1 MSTQTVVDVI
11 VSGTTTTV
19 VDKRVDGIT
28 TVAGAS
34 PITEVTGQR
43 PDLGVKTCL
52 LGGEGDILSL
62 TNDIAQ
68 VRANLIVTGTTLTD
82 EIGVLSGHLI
92 TTGNNLEFQ
101 LSTLSGNLIASGN
114 NLDSLRDILSGNLIT
129 TGNTL
134 QNIITGATGDIS
146 TITQNLISTG
156 NNLES
161 QILNSGDITD
171 DISGNLITTGQTLT
185 NNLISTGN
193 TLQPQIDTIEGN
205 LTTTGQTLLT
215 TGANLQALII
225 DNTNNL
231 IDTGNNL
238 EPRINTNV
246 ANISTLNTATGV
258 LSTATGELQEYKF
271 NKSGGTISGS
281 ILPSSSGSF
290 NLGSPSLTF
299 QTGYFDDLEVGS
311 NTLFIGGVPIKSIN
325 GGINFF
331 DATGTTAFRDV
342 SIRNLTVTGTE
353 TVIDVEHLAVKDNI
367 IIINSGESGAG
378 IGVRSGGLVIDR
390 GTLPAADF
398 LFNENTDRFEFNF
411 PLAVDGN
418 IVVTQNQTGAYA
430 SASDLIQTGVTL
442 QNQITSNDTDIT
454 SLEVATGE
462 LKTQSNATDSNLITT
477 GQTLISEIA
486 IVSGIAGG
494 STFDA
499 LSGNLITTGQTLTSE
514 IAIVSGLAGGSDLAT
529 LSGNLITTGQT
540 LQAQITSN
548 DSDISTLTSNL
559 VTTGSRIDSVSGN
572 LITTGQTLQT
582 QISSNDSDIVTL
594 TSNLRQT
601 GVNVTNLLIETGFA
615 ILDTSGNAN
624 TISGNLISTGKYLTD
639 EIATVSGMATGG
651 AAADIISGDLITTGQ
666 TLTSEIGIV
675 SGLTVTNTNNL
686 ISTGNNLQGQIT
698 SNDGQI
704 AGIIGDLINTGQ
716 TLTTNI
722 NSVSSNLITTGQ
734 TLTSEIAI
742 VSGIATGGS
751 AQDFRELSG
760 NLITTGQTLQTQI
773 TSNDGDITN
782 LTSNLITTGQTL
794 TSEIAIVSGLTTGSS
809 SDPDLS
815 GKVDTLSGNLIT
827 TGQTL
832 TTNINSVSSNLVSTG
847 AVVDDISGNLIT
859 TGQTLQTQITS
870 NDSDITSL
878 TSNLITTG
886 QTLTTDVNTVS
897 GLITDND
904 ADITALKSA
913 TGVLKTSTDN
923 NTTNLI
929 TTGSVIDDVSGNL
942 ITTGQTLQTQI
953 TSNDNDISNITSN
966 LVTTGQ
972 TLQTQITSNDSDIST
987 LTSNLITTGQT
998 LTDEIAIVS
1007 GIATGGSEQDFRELS
1022 GNLITTGQT
1031 LQTQITSNDSDIST
1045 ITSNLVTTGQTL
1057 TTNINTVSTN
1067 LISTGKVVDDIS
1079 GNLITTGQTLQTQ
1092 ITSNDSD
1099 ISTLTSNLVTT
1110 GQTLTTN
1117 VNTVS
1122 SNLISTGA
1130 VVDDISGN
1138 LITTGQTL
1146 QTQITS
1152 NDGDITTLTSNLV
1165 TTGQTLTTNI
1175 NTVVTNLGTSGQT
1188 LQTQITSNDSDIS
1201 TLTSNLGTT
1210 GQTLQTQITSN
1221 DSDIASL
1228 TTNLGTTGQT
1238 LQTQITSN
1246 DSDISTLDSTT
1257 VKLTTNQS
1265 IAGNKIFTNDVTINN
1280 LTVTGTEVIVDVENL
1295 AVRDNIIEINSG
1307 ESGAGIS
1314 RISGGITIDRG
1325 SATNANILY
1334 NDANDR
1340 FELNFPLA
1348 VEGALVASA
1357 ANLITT
1363 GQTLT
1368 TNINTVSTNLGTS
1381 GQTLQTQITSNDS
1394 DISTLT
1400 TNLGTTGQTLQTQI
1414 TSNDSDITTLTS
1426 NLVTTGQTLTTN
1438 INTVSTNLISTGKVV
1453 DDISGNLITTGQ
1465 TLQTQITSNDT
1476 DITNLSSNLVT
1487 TGQTLTTNIN
1497 TVATNLVT
1505 TGQTLTSEI
1514 ATVSGL
1520 IPATVI
1526 DGGGTANKV
1535 PLWSD
1540 ANTIGDSVISQSSS
1554 KIGIGTATPSAPL
1567 HVAVDGTSEILL
1579 ERTTNIAGMPSQIRI
1594 KSVGSEWSLANNLA
1608 GNGKLSIRDVTDS
1621 RHVMVFDGEGVV
1633 TTNKLEPLNG
1643 NDSGYLGSSSKKWK
1657 QVYFGILEADTA
1669 TFSGAVTAN
1678 AGLNIDNIN
1687 IDGTTIALSSADL
1700 TLDVAG
1706 DIILDADGGDLIFM
1720 DGAGDRGR
1728 LIFNAANPEL
1738 ILKSQIPN
1746 ADIKFEG
1753 NHGGVGHVTA
1763 LTLDMSD
1770 AGTAIFNHDIK
1781 LADNGKAIFGNSSDL
1796 QIYHSGADSYIVD
1809 SGAGDLYIR
1818 TSNELRLQDSTGT
1831 DNFLYALEGG
1841 DVRLYY
1847 DGAQKLATT
1856 STGATVTGA
1865 FKATTILDA
1874 SNSAGTSGQILTST
1888 GSALDWKTLGEIS
1901 GVDGTGTAGY
1911 LSKWT
1916 DADTIGNSVIV
1927 ESSSKIGIGTTT
1939 PDNLLTLRSASQYQQ
1954 DLKFTVGSTAVA
1966 GGFIGA
1972 GGASENIW
1980 MSAGAELTANSQS
1993 ASGFTARNNEGG
2005 GAGKAAGIRLGDSAG
2020 TITFFTASSLTNGN
2034 TFTWDGGSETGA
2046 VMSILNDGKVGIG
2059 TTAPAYKL
2067 QIHESTSGTNYIQLT
2082 NSTTGSGSGDGLL
2095 VGVNAAEDA
2104 IFWNL
2109 ENTAI
2114 RFATNGAD
2122 RLAIVSDGNVGIGT
2136 TAPSAILHIKSSGT
2150 ARNVFYVEASD
2161 TSHLA
2166 GIYEESD
2173 GRGALNVRNA
2183 AGTATINLDSGND
2196 SWFTGGDFGIG
2207 VTAPVA
2213 KLHIDDSAT
2222 GDNKGLYIQNTH
2234 NVDGDSAAI
2243 RFGFAGN
2250 DNANKGGIFFKRTAN
2265 YGRGSLIFATEN
2277 TQTNDNVDASDAK
2290 LTISADG
2297 KVGIGTD
2304 APSNALDVQGGTT
2317 NTAIVARSTDAKAQ
2331 ISLVD
2336 NSTTS
2341 VGSVVIGAEGDDL
2354 FLAAGSGGAEALR
2367 IKSDGNVG
2375 IGTDA
2380 PGSKLDVIGTT
2391 TVRYAAGNFSTKR
2404 LDIQAA
2410 NTSNLIQS
2418 VTNPLHIY
2426 DNSAIRICMLQGGSV
2441 GIGTAAP
2448 DNPLEVFGADSG
2460 IKISSASSNRP
2471 HLRFECGTAE
2481 KMRLSA
2487 NSAYGAIGDSSD
2499 ANRYMVFKD
2508 GKVGVGTTA
2517 PARLLHVYN
2526 NTASTAS
2533 EIKIENAIAG
2543 YNAALQIKTTVSEWD
2558 VGSNILAAAGSF
2570 EVYERTGGSAGNRLT
2585 ILSGGKVGIGTTS
2598 PDQTFQVRVAANQN
2612 LRVRADST
2620 AVQINAR
2627 NDANS
2632 ADVPFYLRG
2641 SLFNFQVG
2649 KVGIGTAAPL
2659 AKLDIK
2665 GDTTT
2670 WGGMAKVYLTDT
2682 SGHSASRNWSIGNGG
2697 TGYGDLNFIVS
2708 NALNGVPADSTG
2720 TAALVIKNDGKVGI
2734 GTIAP
2739 SAPLQIYGSDN
2750 QLLKVTSTDAYAEIC
2765 ISDNTTTSTTSSAIG
2780 VHGNRLYLYTGG
2792 GQRLSVLGD
2801 GKVGIGTTAPAQ
2813 KLHVL
2818 GDAIK
2823 FERTDNAVA
2832 LQLYNNNASPADGA
2846 SLGYLQFMGKDND
2859 GTANMVYSEVRGGV
2873 HSNTNSA
2880 VSGFLSFLTT
2890 NNGTSVTEQMRIQP
2904 DGKVGI
2910 GENAPLALLHLKGGT
2925 ATDEKTHILFENT
2938 AGAKKFAIG
2947 GGGDGVTNNGL
2958 GFRNVTDDTLPMIIS
2973 DSGAITFNSAFTFP
2987 TADGSAGQVLQTN
3000 GSGTVTWASVTGGGG
3015 VSGSGT
3021 DNYIPRWNGT
3031 TALQDSSIVA
3041 LDSGIVGIGTNAP
3054 NAAGASTNNSIL
3066 SLKGKATAYGGIL
3079 ELINYGTSGNG
3090 QSHGVI
3096 RFLDNTAE
3104 NAQIEVLRHSAADDA
3119 RMDFKTRATGGSLT
3133 TRLTIADDGK
3143 VGIGTTAPSAK
3154 LHVNGAGAVH
3164 GQYLRISNGTTQTYE
3179 LQPSIVGVTNNG
3191 FGIYDVTDGNY
3202 RLVIDTSGNVGI
3214 GTDMVS
3220 PTSKLHVY
3228 GNNTV
3233 SSLPN
3238 VAAQF
3243 SATGSGGLAIG
3254 DENGTDPYVGLLVS
3268 TDNFHVKTGGNNKRL
3283 TILADGKVLIG
3294 GSTALGPFGEW
3305 NWTPLLQ
3312 QLGTQGI
3319 VTVRC
3324 GADVYGGAMHLASA
3338 RGSNASPTI
3347 VLNGDRAGGVYYHAY
3362 DGVNFS
3368 NTPAAIECF
3377 IDGAPAADDTPGRL
3391 VFSTAPDGSNS
3402 ITERQLTLRV

>member
-1 MSTQTVVDVI
+1 M
-11 VSGTTTTV
+11 
-19 VDKRVDGIT
+19 
-28 TVAGAS
+28 
-34 PITEVTGQR
+34 
-43 PDLGVKTCL
+43 
-52 LGGEGDILSL
+52 
-62 TNDIAQ
+62 
-68 VRANLIVTGTTLTD
+68 
-82 EIGVLSGHLI
+82 
-92 TTGNNLEFQ
+92 
-101 LSTLSGNLIASGN
+101 
-114 NLDSLRDILSGNLIT
+114 
-129 TGNTL
+129 
-134 QNIITGATGDIS
+134 
-146 TITQNLISTG
+146 
-156 NNLES
+156 
-161 QILNSGDITD
+161 
-171 DISGNLITTGQTLT
+171 
-185 NNLISTGN
+185 
-193 TLQPQIDTIEGN
+193 
-205 LTTTGQTLLT
+205 
-215 TGANLQALII
+215 
-225 DNTNNL
+225 
-231 IDTGNNL
+231 
-238 EPRINTNV
+238 
-246 ANISTLNTATGV
+246 
-258 LSTATGELQEYKF
+258 
-271 NKSGGTISGS
+271 KS
-281 ILPSSSGSF
+281 
-290 NLGSPSLTF
+290 
-299 QTGYFDDLEVGS
+299 
-311 NTLFIGGVPIKSIN
+311 
-325 GGINFF
+325 
-331 DATGTTAFRDV
+331 
-342 SIRNLTVTGTE
+342 
-353 TVIDVEHLAVKDNI
+353 
-367 IIINSGESGAG
+367 
-378 IGVRSGGLVIDR
+378 
-390 GTLPAADF
+390 
-398 LFNENTDRFEFNF
+398 
-411 PLAVDGN
+411 
-418 IVVTQNQTGAYA
+418 
-430 SASDLIQTGVTL
+430 
-442 QNQITSNDTDIT
+442 
-454 SLEVATGE
+454 ATGE

-477 GQTLISEIA
+477 GQTLTSDIA

-651 AAADIISGDLITTGQ
+651 GAADIISGDLITTGQ

-704 AGIIGDLINTGQ
+704 AGIIGDLVNTGQ

-815 GKVDTLSGNLIT
+815 GKVDTLSGNLISTGKYLTDEIAIVSGLAGGGDIDTLSGNLIT

-1067 LISTGKVVDDIS
+1067 LV
-1079 GNLITTGQTLQTQ
+1079 
-1092 ITSNDSD
+1092 
-1099 ISTLTSNLVTT
+1099 
-1110 GQTLTTN
+1110 
-1117 VNTVS
+1117 
-1122 SNLISTGA
+1122 STGA
-1130 VVDDISGN
+1130 VVDDISGNLN

-1175 NTVVTNLGTSGQT
+1175 NTVASNLGTSGQT

-1554 KIGIGTATPSAPL
+1554 KIGIGTATPRRTL
-1567 HVAVDGTSEILL
+1567 HVHQEAASSTYLQVTNSSTGSGSDGKGFQFGVGGDGTANIVQRENLALTLL
-1579 ERTTNIAGMPSQIRI
+1579 TNNVERIRI
-1594 KSVGSEWSLANNLA
+1594 LAGGSVGIGTNAPDSNLSIVNTSGIVGMNIKAATNNVAYIDFGDSGDSNIGGINYNNSNDTLNLRA
-1608 GNGKLSIRDVTDS
+1608 GNANRLTINSS
-1621 RHVMVFDGEGVV
+1621 GVV
-1633 TTNKLEPLNG
+1633 TVNNLEPING

-1781 LADNGKAIFGNSSDL
+1781 LADNSKAFFGNSNDLQLYHDGSNSHIKNTGSLYVASETSGDLYLRSDDDIFIQPQGGENGITLTGNGAVTLYYDNAVKLATTSTGVAVTSNISIPDNGKAIFGSNDLEIYHDSSDNN
-1796 QIYHSGADSYIVD
+1796 SYITEKG
-1809 SGAGDLYIR
+1809 SGHLYIKA
-1818 TSNELRLQDSTGT
+1818 TNLRLKSYSNGE
-1831 DNFLYALEGG
+1831 NFLAANENGA
-1841 DVRLYY
+1841 VSLYY
-1847 DGAQKLATT
+1847 DNAVKLATT

-1954 DLKFTVGSTAVA
+1954 DLKFTVGSTTVP
-1966 GGFIGA
+1966 GGFMGA

-2046 VMSILNDGKVGIG
+2046 VMSILNDGNVGIGTTAPVTPLHVRKLGNPSSGGNRNTVEEVLTLDATGYYPYTGYGVGISFKGEDYGNTAIRQYAKIQSVMTGHSAQTPAGDPSFKSALTFWTNTGGASGTLATEKVRIDADGKVGIG

-2122 RLAIVSDGNVGIGT
+2122 RLAI
-2136 TAPSAILHIKSSGT
+2136 
-2150 ARNVFYVEASD
+2150 AS
-2161 TSHLA
+2161 
-2166 GIYEESD
+2166 
-2173 GRGALNVRNA
+2173 
-2183 AGTATINLDSGND
+2183 
-2196 SWFTGGDFGIG
+2196 
-2207 VTAPVA
+2207 
-2213 KLHIDDSAT
+2213 
-2222 GDNKGLYIQNTH
+2222 
-2234 NVDGDSAAI
+2234 
-2243 RFGFAGN
+2243 
-2250 DNANKGGIFFKRTAN
+2250 
-2265 YGRGSLIFATEN
+2265 
-2277 TQTNDNVDASDAK
+2277 
-2290 LTISADG
+2290 DG
-2297 KVGIGTD
+2297 KVGIGTT

-2367 IKSDGNVG
+2367 IKSDG
-2375 IGTDA
+2375 
-2380 PGSKLDVIGTT
+2380 K
-2391 TVRYAAGNFSTKR
+2391 
-2404 LDIQAA
+2404 
-2410 NTSNLIQS
+2410 
-2418 VTNPLHIY
+2418 
-2426 DNSAIRICMLQGGSV
+2426 V

-2460 IKISSASSNRP
+2460 IKISSASSN
-2471 HLRFECGTAE
+2471 
-2481 KMRLSA
+2481 
-2487 NSAYGAIGDSSD
+2487 
-2499 ANRYMVFKD
+2499 
-2508 GKVGVGTTA
+2508 TTA
-2517 PARLLHVYN
+2517 
-2526 NTASTAS
+2526 
-2533 EIKIENAIAG
+2533 
-2543 YNAALQIKTTVSEWD
+2543 
-2558 VGSNILAAAGSF
+2558 F
-2570 EVYERTGGSAGNRLT
+2570 
-2585 ILSGGKVGIGTTS
+2585 KV
-2598 PDQTFQVRVAANQN
+2598 
-2612 LRVRADST
+2612 
-2620 AVQINAR
+2620 
-2627 NDANS
+2627 
-2632 ADVPFYLRG
+2632 
-2641 SLFNFQVG
+2641 
-2649 KVGIGTAAPL
+2649 
-2659 AKLDIK
+2659 
-2665 GDTTT
+2665 
-2670 WGGMAKVYLTDT
+2670 
-2682 SGHSASRNWSIGNGG
+2682 
-2697 TGYGDLNFIVS
+2697 
-2708 NALNGVPADSTG
+2708 
-2720 TAALVIKNDGKVGI
+2720 
-2734 GTIAP
+2734 
-2739 SAPLQIYGSDN
+2739 
-2750 QLLKVTSTDAYAEIC
+2750 
-2765 ISDNTTTSTTSSAIG
+2765 
-2780 VHGNRLYLYTGG
+2780 
-2792 GQRLSVLGD
+2792 
-2801 GKVGIGTTAPAQ
+2801 
-2813 KLHVL
+2813 
-2818 GDAIK
+2818 
-2823 FERTDNAVA
+2823 
-2832 LQLYNNNASPADGA
+2832 
-2846 SLGYLQFMGKDND
+2846 
-2859 GTANMVYSEVRGGV
+2859 
-2873 HSNTNSA
+2873 
-2880 VSGFLSFLTT
+2880 
-2890 NNGTSVTEQMRIQP
+2890 
-2904 DGKVGI
+2904 
-2910 GENAPLALLHLKGGT
+2910 
-2925 ATDEKTHILFENT
+2925 
-2938 AGAKKFAIG
+2938 
-2947 GGGDGVTNNGL
+2947 
-2958 GFRNVTDDTLPMIIS
+2958 
-2973 DSGAITFNSAFTFP
+2973 
-2987 TADGSAGQVLQTN
+2987 
-3000 GSGTVTWASVTGGGG
+3000 
-3015 VSGSGT
+3015 
-3021 DNYIPRWNGT
+3021 
-3031 TALQDSSIVA
+3031 
-3041 LDSGIVGIGTNAP
+3041 
-3054 NAAGASTNNSIL
+3054 
-3066 SLKGKATAYGGIL
+3066 
-3079 ELINYGTSGNG
+3079 
-3090 QSHGVI
+3090 
-3096 RFLDNTAE
+3096 
-3104 NAQIEVLRHSAADDA
+3104 
-3119 RMDFKTRATGGSLT
+3119 
-3133 TRLTIADDGK
+3133 
-3143 VGIGTTAPSAK
+3143 
-3154 LHVNGAGAVH
+3154 
-3164 GQYLRISNGTTQTYE
+3164 
-3179 LQPSIVGVTNNG
+3179 
-3191 FGIYDVTDGNY
+3191 
-3202 RLVIDTSGNVGI
+3202 
-3214 GTDMVS
+3214 
-3220 PTSKLHVY
+3220 
-3228 GNNTV
+3228 
-3233 SSLPN
+3233 
-3238 VAAQF
+3238 
-3243 SATGSGGLAIG
+3243 
-3254 DENGTDPYVGLLVS
+3254 
-3268 TDNFHVKTGGNNKRL
+3268 
-3283 TILADGKVLIG
+3283 
-3294 GSTALGPFGEW
+3294 
-3305 NWTPLLQ
+3305 
-3312 QLGTQGI
+3312 
-3319 VTVRC
+3319 
-3324 GADVYGGAMHLASA
+3324 
-3338 RGSNASPTI
+3338 
-3347 VLNGDRAGGVYYHAY
+3347 
-3362 DGVNFS
+3362 
-3368 NTPAAIECF
+3368 
-3377 IDGAPAADDTPGRL
+3377 
-3391 VFSTAPDGSNS
+3391 
-3402 ITERQLTLRV
+3402 

>member
-1 MSTQTVVDVI
+1 MSSQTVVDVI

-43 PDLGVKTCL
+43 PDLTVKTCL
-52 LGGEGDILSL
+52 VGGEGDILSL

-146 TITQNLISTG
+146 TLTENLISTG

-161 QILNSGDITD
+161 QILNSGSITTD
-171 DISGNLITTGQTLT
+171 LSGNIITSGATLTSNLISTGNALNQERGILSGNLITTGQTL
-185 NNLISTGN
+185 NNLFTGLN
-193 TLQPQIDTIEGN
+193 KDVE
-205 LTTTGQTLLT
+205 
-215 TGANLQALII
+215 
-225 DNTNNL
+225 DNKNNL
-231 IDTGNNL
+231 IDSGNNL
-238 EPRINTNV
+238 EPRIN
-246 ANISTLNTATGV
+246 ANLVSISTLNTATGV
-258 LSTATGELQEYKF
+258 LSSATGELQEYKF
-271 NKSGGTISGS
+271 NKSGGTVSGS

-299 QTGYFDDLEVGS
+299 QTGFFDDLEVGS

-353 TVIDVEHLAVKDNI
+353 TIIDVEHLAVKDNI

-390 GTLPAADF
+390 GTLPDADF

-418 IVVTQNQTGAYA
+418 VVVTQNQTGAYA
-430 SASDLIQTGVTL
+430 STSDLIQTGVTL

-454 SLEVATGE
+454 SLEAATGE

-477 GQTLISEIA
+477 GQTLTSEIA

-514 IAIVSGLAGGSDLAT
+514 IAIVSGMAGGSDLAT

-540 LQAQITSN
+540 LQTQITSN
-548 DSDISTLTSNL
+548 DFDISTLTSNL
-559 VTTGSRIDSVSGN
+559 IVTGSRIDTVSGN

-582 QISSNDSDIVTL
+582 QITSNDSDITTL
-594 TSNLRQT
+594 TSNLVQT
-601 GVNVTNLLIETGFA
+601 GVRMRNFLIETGFKV
-615 ILDTSGNAN
+615 DDN
-624 TISGNLISTGKYLTD
+624 TQSIS
-639 EIATVSGMATGG
+639 
-651 AAADIISGDLITTGQ
+651 DINS
-666 TLTSEIGIV
+666 
-675 SGLTVTNTNNL
+675 NL
-686 ISTGNNLQGQIT
+686 ISTGNNLQVQIT

-704 AGIIGDLINTGQ
+704 AGIVGDLANTGQ

-760 NLITTGQTLQTQI
+760 NLITTGQTLQVQI
-773 TSNDGDITN
+773 TSNDGDIQNILTDVYNITN
-782 LTSNLITTGQTL
+782 NLITTGQTL

-809 SDPDLS
+809 SDPALS

-832 TTNINSVSSNLVSTG
+832 LNHVADVNQTLQTQITSNDSDIADLTSDLITTGQDLTSEIIIVSGIASNHTDVTALSGKVN
-847 AVVDDISGNLIT
+847 DISGNLITTGQTLQAQITSNDAQISTISSNLSTDISNLVTTGQTLTSEIAIVSGIATGGSAEDFTALSGNLITTGQTLQSQITSNAADINTVSSNLISTGSIVDEISGNLVTTGQNLSSDISTNVVNIASNVSNISSLSTNLITTGQTLQTQITSNDLDVSDLTSNLAT

-870 NDSDITSL
+870 NDSDITNL

-913 TGVLKTSTDN
+913 TGVLKTNTDN

-972 TLQTQITSNDSDIST
+972 TLQTQITSNDSDISA

-1031 LQTQITSNDSDIST
+1031 LQTQITSND
-1045 ITSNLVTTGQTL
+1045 
-1057 TTNINTVSTN
+1057 
-1067 LISTGKVVDDIS
+1067 
-1079 GNLITTGQTLQTQ
+1079 
-1092 ITSNDSD
+1092 
-1099 ISTLTSNLVTT
+1099 
-1110 GQTLTTN
+1110 
-1117 VNTVS
+1117 
-1122 SNLISTGA
+1122 
-1130 VVDDISGN
+1130 
-1138 LITTGQTL
+1138 
-1146 QTQITS
+1146 
-1152 NDGDITTLTSNLV
+1152 GDITTLTSNLV

-1175 NTVVTNLGTSGQT
+1175 NTVATNLGTSGQT

-1201 TLTSNLGTT
+1201 TLTS
-1210 GQTLQTQITSN
+1210 
-1221 DSDIASL
+1221 
-1228 TTNLGTTGQT
+1228 NLGTTGQT

-1314 RISGGITIDRG
+1314 RISGGIVIDRG
-1325 SATNANILY
+1325 TAANANILY

-1357 ANLITT
+1357 SNLITT

-1368 TNINTVSTNLGTS
+1368 NNINTVSTNLGTS

-1608 GNGKLSIRDVTDS
+1608 GNGKFSIRDVTDS

-1643 NDSGYLGSSSKKWK
+1643 NDTGYLGSSSKKWK
-1657 QVYFGILEADTA
+1657 EVYFGILEADTA

-1738 ILKSQIPN
+1738 ILKSQIPD

-1781 LADNGKAIFGNSSDL
+1781 LADNSKAFFGNSNDLQLYHDGSNSHIKNTGSLYVASETSGDLHLRSDNDATLDVAGIINLDADGAYIYLKDAGTSVGLFKLTSSDFYIKSTVSDKDIIFQGNDGGSTVTALTLDMSDSGTAIFNHDIKLADNGKAIFGGGSDL

-1847 DGAQKLATT
+1847 DGAQKLATASTGVTVTGLLTSTTATFSGNITQTTGDLLYSGGINWDIKHTGASQNIVFSTTPSGGSATERIRITHDGNLSFLNDTSKIKMGLGGDLQIYHDGGNSYVSESGTGALVLQSNGTAIVLEKTDGENMILANTDGDVKLYYNGSEKLATT
-1856 STGATVTGA
+1856 STGVAVTSNISIPDNGKA
-1865 FKATTILDA
+1865 IFGSNDLEIYHDSSDNNSYITEKGSGHLYIKATNLRLKSY
-1874 SNSAGTSGQILTST
+1874 SN
-1888 GSALDWKTLGEIS
+1888 GE
-1901 GVDGTGTAGY
+1901 
-1911 LSKWT
+1911 
-1916 DADTIGNSVIV
+1916 N
-1927 ESSSKIGIGTTT
+1927 
-1939 PDNLLTLRSASQYQQ
+1939 
-1954 DLKFTVGSTAVA
+1954 
-1966 GGFIGA
+1966 
-1972 GGASENIW
+1972 
-1980 MSAGAELTANSQS
+1980 
-1993 ASGFTARNNEGG
+1993 
-2005 GAGKAAGIRLGDSAG
+2005 
-2020 TITFFTASSLTNGN
+2020 
-2034 TFTWDGGSETGA
+2034 
-2046 VMSILNDGKVGIG
+2046 
-2059 TTAPAYKL
+2059 
-2067 QIHESTSGTNYIQLT
+2067 
-2082 NSTTGSGSGDGLL
+2082 
-2095 VGVNAAEDA
+2095 
-2104 IFWNL
+2104 
-2109 ENTAI
+2109 
-2114 RFATNGAD
+2114 
-2122 RLAIVSDGNVGIGT
+2122 
-2136 TAPSAILHIKSSGT
+2136 
-2150 ARNVFYVEASD
+2150 
-2161 TSHLA
+2161 
-2166 GIYEESD
+2166 
-2173 GRGALNVRNA
+2173 
-2183 AGTATINLDSGND
+2183 
-2196 SWFTGGDFGIG
+2196 
-2207 VTAPVA
+2207 
-2213 KLHIDDSAT
+2213 
-2222 GDNKGLYIQNTH
+2222 
-2234 NVDGDSAAI
+2234 
-2243 RFGFAGN
+2243 
-2250 DNANKGGIFFKRTAN
+2250 
-2265 YGRGSLIFATEN
+2265 
-2277 TQTNDNVDASDAK
+2277 
-2290 LTISADG
+2290 
-2297 KVGIGTD
+2297 
-2304 APSNALDVQGGTT
+2304 
-2317 NTAIVARSTDAKAQ
+2317 
-2331 ISLVD
+2331 
-2336 NSTTS
+2336 
-2341 VGSVVIGAEGDDL
+2341 
-2354 FLAAGSGGAEALR
+2354 FLAANENGAVSL
-2367 IKSDGNVG
+2367 
-2375 IGTDA
+2375 
-2380 PGSKLDVIGTT
+2380 
-2391 TVRYAAGNFSTKR
+2391 Y
-2404 LDIQAA
+2404 
-2410 NTSNLIQS
+2410 
-2418 VTNPLHIY
+2418 Y
-2426 DNSAIRICMLQGGSV
+2426 DNAV
-2441 GIGTAAP
+2441 
-2448 DNPLEVFGADSG
+2448 
-2460 IKISSASSNRP
+2460 K
-2471 HLRFECGTAE
+2471 
-2481 KMRLSA
+2481 
-2487 NSAYGAIGDSSD
+2487 
-2499 ANRYMVFKD
+2499 
-2508 GKVGVGTTA
+2508 
-2517 PARLLHVYN
+2517 
-2526 NTASTAS
+2526 
-2533 EIKIENAIAG
+2533 
-2543 YNAALQIKTTVSEWD
+2543 
-2558 VGSNILAAAGSF
+2558 LA
-2570 EVYERTGGSAGNRLT
+2570 
-2585 ILSGGKVGIGTTS
+2585 
-2598 PDQTFQVRVAANQN
+2598 
-2612 LRVRADST
+2612 
-2620 AVQINAR
+2620 
-2627 NDANS
+2627 
-2632 ADVPFYLRG
+2632 
-2641 SLFNFQVG
+2641 
-2649 KVGIGTAAPL
+2649 
-2659 AKLDIK
+2659 
-2665 GDTTT
+2665 
-2670 WGGMAKVYLTDT
+2670 
-2682 SGHSASRNWSIGNGG
+2682 
-2697 TGYGDLNFIVS
+2697 
-2708 NALNGVPADSTG
+2708 
-2720 TAALVIKNDGKVGI
+2720 
-2734 GTIAP
+2734 
-2739 SAPLQIYGSDN
+2739 
-2750 QLLKVTSTDAYAEIC
+2750 
-2765 ISDNTTTSTTSSAIG
+2765 TTSTCNG
-2780 VHGNRLYLYTGG
+2780 YW
-2792 GQRLSVLGD
+2792 
-2801 GKVGIGTTAPAQ
+2801 GK
-2813 KLHVL
+2813 
-2818 GDAIK
+2818 
-2823 FERTDNAVA
+2823 
-2832 LQLYNNNASPADGA
+2832 Y
-2846 SLGYLQFMGKDND
+2846 
-2859 GTANMVYSEVRGGV
+2859 
-2873 HSNTNSA
+2873 
-2880 VSGFLSFLTT
+2880 
-2890 NNGTSVTEQMRIQP
+2890 
-2904 DGKVGI
+2904 
-2910 GENAPLALLHLKGGT
+2910 
-2925 ATDEKTHILFENT
+2925 
-2938 AGAKKFAIG
+2938 
-2947 GGGDGVTNNGL
+2947 
-2958 GFRNVTDDTLPMIIS
+2958 
-2973 DSGAITFNSAFTFP
+2973 
-2987 TADGSAGQVLQTN
+2987 
-3000 GSGTVTWASVTGGGG
+3000 
-3015 VSGSGT
+3015 
-3021 DNYIPRWNGT
+3021 
-3031 TALQDSSIVA
+3031 
-3041 LDSGIVGIGTNAP
+3041 
-3054 NAAGASTNNSIL
+3054 
-3066 SLKGKATAYGGIL
+3066 
-3079 ELINYGTSGNG
+3079 
-3090 QSHGVI
+3090 
-3096 RFLDNTAE
+3096 
-3104 NAQIEVLRHSAADDA
+3104 
-3119 RMDFKTRATGGSLT
+3119 
-3133 TRLTIADDGK
+3133 
-3143 VGIGTTAPSAK
+3143 
-3154 LHVNGAGAVH
+3154 
-3164 GQYLRISNGTTQTYE
+3164 
-3179 LQPSIVGVTNNG
+3179 
-3191 FGIYDVTDGNY
+3191 
-3202 RLVIDTSGNVGI
+3202 
-3214 GTDMVS
+3214 
-3220 PTSKLHVY
+3220 
-3228 GNNTV
+3228 
-3233 SSLPN
+3233 
-3238 VAAQF
+3238 
-3243 SATGSGGLAIG
+3243 
-3254 DENGTDPYVGLLVS
+3254 
-3268 TDNFHVKTGGNNKRL
+3268 DNF
-3283 TILADGKVLIG
+3283 
-3294 GSTALGPFGEW
+3294 
-3305 NWTPLLQ
+3305 
-3312 QLGTQGI
+3312 
-3319 VTVRC
+3319 RC
-3324 GADVYGGAMHLASA
+3324 K
-3338 RGSNASPTI
+3338 
-3347 VLNGDRAGGVYYHAY
+3347 
-3362 DGVNFS
+3362 
-3368 NTPAAIECF
+3368 
-3377 IDGAPAADDTPGRL
+3377 
-3391 VFSTAPDGSNS
+3391 
-3402 ITERQLTLRV
+3402 

>member
-1 MSTQTVVDVI
+1 MSSQTVVDVV
-11 VSGTTTTV
+11 VSGTTATV
-19 VDKRVDGIT
+19 VDARLNSVT
-28 TVAGAS
+28 TVAGAP
-34 PITEVTGQR
+34 PITNVSGQI
-43 PDLGVKTCL
+43 PD
-52 LGGEGDILSL
+52 
-62 TNDIAQ
+62 
-68 VRANLIVTGTTLTD
+68 
-82 EIGVLSGHLI
+82 IGVI
-92 TTGNNLEFQ
+92 TDFRTE
-101 LSTLSGNLIASGN
+101 
-114 NLDSLRDILSGNLIT
+114 
-129 TGNTL
+129 
-134 QNIITGATGDIS
+134 NI
-146 TITQNLISTG
+146 TITSDGFN
-156 NNLES
+156 
-161 QILNSGDITD
+161 IL
-171 DISGNLITTGQTLT
+171 
-185 NNLISTGN
+185 
-193 TLQPQIDTIEGN
+193 
-205 LTTTGQTLLT
+205 
-215 TGANLQALII
+215 
-225 DNTNNL
+225 
-231 IDTGNNL
+231 
-238 EPRINTNV
+238 
-246 ANISTLNTATGV
+246 
-258 LSTATGELQEYKF
+258 
-271 NKSGGTISGS
+271 
-281 ILPSSSGSF
+281 
-290 NLGSPSLTF
+290 
-299 QTGYFDDLEVGS
+299 
-311 NTLFIGGVPIKSIN
+311 
-325 GGINFF
+325 
-331 DATGTTAFRDV
+331 
-342 SIRNLTVTGTE
+342 
-353 TVIDVEHLAVKDNI
+353 
-367 IIINSGESGAG
+367 
-378 IGVRSGGLVIDR
+378 SGGLV
-390 GTLPAADF
+390 
-398 LFNENTDRFEFNF
+398 
-411 PLAVDGN
+411 
-418 IVVTQNQTGAYA
+418 
-430 SASDLIQTGVTL
+430 S
-442 QNQITSNDTDIT
+442 
-454 SLEVATGE
+454 
-462 LKTQSNATDSNLITT
+462 T
-477 GQTLISEIA
+477 GQYLTSEIA

-494 STFDA
+494 QELTS
-499 LSGNLITTGQTLTSE
+499 LSGTVNTLSGNVIATGQYLTSEIAIVSGIAGGQELTSLSGTVNTLSGNLITTGQTLQVQITSNDGDIQNILTDVYNITSNLITTGQTLTSE
-514 IAIVSGLAGGSDLAT
+514 IAIVSGLTTGSSSDPALSGKVDTLSGNLITTGQTLLNHVADVNQALQTQITSNDSDIADLTSNLITTGQT
-529 LSGNLITTGQT
+529 LTSEITIVSGIAESHTDVSALSGKVDGISGNLITTGQT

-548 DSDISTLTSNL
+548 DGQISTISSNLSTDISNL
-559 VTTGSRIDSVSGN
+559 V
-572 LITTGQTLQT
+572 
-582 QISSNDSDIVTL
+582 
-594 TSNLRQT
+594 
-601 GVNVTNLLIETGFA
+601 
-615 ILDTSGNAN
+615 
-624 TISGNLISTGKYLTD
+624 
-639 EIATVSGMATGG
+639 
-651 AAADIISGDLITTGQ
+651 
-666 TLTSEIGIV
+666 
-675 SGLTVTNTNNL
+675 
-686 ISTGNNLQGQIT
+686 
-698 SNDGQI
+698 
-704 AGIIGDLINTGQ
+704 
-716 TLTTNI
+716 
-722 NSVSSNLITTGQ
+722 TTGQ

-751 AQDFRELSG
+751 AEDFAALSG
-760 NLITTGQTLQTQI
+760 DLITTGQTLQSQITSNAADINTVSSNLISTGSIVDDISGNLITTGRNLSSDISTNVVNIASNVSNISSLSTNLITTGQTLQTQI
-773 TSNDGDITN
+773 TSNDLDVSDLTSNLVTTGQTLQTQITSSNVDITT

-809 SDPDLS
+809 SDPALS
-815 GKVDTLSGNLIT
+815 GKVDTLSGNLITTGQYLTDEIAIVSGLAGGGDINTLSGNLIT

-832 TTNINSVSSNLVSTG
+832 TTNINTVSSNLISTG
-847 AVVDDISGNLIT
+847 LVVDTISGNLIT

-923 NTTNLI
+923 NTANLI

-972 TLQTQITSNDSDIST
+972 TLQTQITSNDSDISA

-1007 GIATGGSEQDFRELS
+1007 GIATGGSEQDFREL
-1022 GNLITTGQT
+1022 
-1031 LQTQITSNDSDIST
+1031 
-1045 ITSNLVTTGQTL
+1045 
-1057 TTNINTVSTN
+1057 
-1067 LISTGKVVDDIS
+1067 S

-1175 NTVVTNLGTSGQT
+1175 NTVATNLGTSGQT

-1314 RISGGITIDRG
+1314 RISGGIVIDRG
-1325 SATNANILY
+1325 TAANANILY

-1348 VEGALVASA
+1348 VEGALVASE

-1400 TNLGTTGQTLQTQI
+1400 TNLGTTGQTLQAQI

-1554 KIGIGTATPSAPL
+1554 KIGIGTATPRRTL
-1567 HVAVDGTSEILL
+1567 HVHQEAASSTYLQVTNSSTGSGSDGKGFQFGVGGDGTANIVQRENLALTLL
-1579 ERTTNIAGMPSQIRI
+1579 TNNVERIRI
-1594 KSVGSEWSLANNLA
+1594 LAGGSVGIGTNAPDSNLSIVNTSGIVGMNIKAATNNVAYIDFGDSGDSNIGGINYNNSDDTLNLRA
-1608 GNGKLSIRDVTDS
+1608 GNANRLTINSS
-1621 RHVMVFDGEGVV
+1621 GVV
-1633 TTNKLEPLNG
+1633 TVNNLEPING

-1796 QIYHSGADSYIVD
+1796 QIYHDGGNSYVSESGTGALVLQSNGTAIVLEKTDGENMILANTDGDVKLYYNGSEKLATTSTGVAVTSNISIPDNGKAIFGSNDLEIYHDSSDNNSYITEKG
-1809 SGAGDLYIR
+1809 SGHLYIKA
-1818 TSNELRLQDSTGT
+1818 TNLRLKSYSNGE
-1831 DNFLYALEGG
+1831 NFLAANENGA
-1841 DVRLYY
+1841 VSLYY
-1847 DGAQKLATT
+1847 DNAVKLATT

-1954 DLKFTVGSTAVA
+1954 DLKFTVGSTTVP
-1966 GGFIGA
+1966 GGFMGA

-2046 VMSILNDGKVGIG
+2046 VMSILNDGKVGVGTTAPAEILEVVSDSDPTILIRPVTVDSANSGKISYRENAGGTTGVDLRYDGANNRFSIDTSDVANAFVVKRTDGNVGIGIASPTAMLDVRRGDTSGKVAEFHQSDGYGIDIGSSEAEAYISAGYLQSLIIKTNPGSGQVEQMRIDKNGKVGIG

-2122 RLAIVSDGNVGIGT
+2122 RLAIASDGKVGIGT
-2136 TAPSAILHIKSSGT
+2136 TAPEQLLHLKGAVPSILFTDTTNGALGFIGDAADFLPTGGT
-2150 ARNVFYVEASD
+2150 AAD
-2161 TSHLA
+2161 TFGLRS
-2166 GIYEESD
+2166 E
-2173 GRGALNVRNA
+2173 GAMTF
-2183 AGTATINLDSGND
+2183 GTNGNN
-2196 SWFTGGDFGIG
+2196 FR
-2207 VTAPVA
+2207 
-2213 KLHIDDSAT
+2213 
-2222 GDNKGLYIQNTH
+2222 
-2234 NVDGDSAAI
+2234 AI
-2243 RFGFAGN
+2243 
-2250 DNANKGGIFFKRTAN
+2250 IT
-2265 YGRGSLIFATEN
+2265 T
-2277 TQTNDNVDASDAK
+2277 
-2290 LTISADG
+2290 DG
-2297 KVGIGTD
+2297 K
-2304 APSNALDVQGGTT
+2304 
-2317 NTAIVARSTDAKAQ
+2317 
-2331 ISLVD
+2331 
-2336 NSTTS
+2336 
-2341 VGSVVIGAEGDDL
+2341 
-2354 FLAAGSGGAEALR
+2354 
-2367 IKSDGNVG
+2367 
-2375 IGTDA
+2375 
-2380 PGSKLDVIGTT
+2380 
-2391 TVRYAAGNFSTKR
+2391 
-2404 LDIQAA
+2404 
-2410 NTSNLIQS
+2410 
-2418 VTNPLHIY
+2418 
-2426 DNSAIRICMLQGGSV
+2426 V

-2558 VGSNILAAAGSF
+2558 IGSNILAAAGSF

-2585 ILSGGKVGIGTTS
+2585 ILSGGKVGIGVTAPVAKLHIDDSATGDNKGLYIQNTHNVDGDSAAIRFGFAGNDNANKGGIFFKRTANYGRGSLIFATENTQTNDNVDASDAKLTISADGKVGIGIASPGSILEVRGATETIPNLGTYGTFFNLRRTDGHIGLSIGIDSSTNNFWFQGQNSTSPIAQDLILNPKGGSIGIGEATTPDSTLQVIGPNAVGKFFQAQNQGASGVEFKRVNAGSAPYNHYLFHNGYVGIGTTS
-2598 PDQTFQVRVAANQN
+2598 PASISASTTALHVYGTNAELKAETNNSGGWAFTHYKSPQGSWTVGMGDSDKFRITNSTSLTTSSRFVIDTTGNVGIGTDNPTFAAVSGNTVKGLNIQNVGQDTQASLRLTGHNASGNPGVATYTELLHAGAN
-2612 LRVRADST
+2612 LRFDINHNGTVRFSIAPAGAIT
-2620 AVQINAR
+2620 F
-2627 NDANS
+2627 NS
-2632 ADVPFYLRG
+2632 AFTFPTADGSAGQVLQTNGSGTVTWASVTGGGGVSGSGTDNYIPRWNGTTALENSIIQDNGTTVTVGGALKVVDATVSYNSGQNRLEVDKDLKLERTTGTSIYMRRTTADTVSLLGKIEFGNNNIDSNVAIISAYQGGATDAGELRFETEATGG
-2641 SLFNFQVG
+2641 SIATRMIIKSDG
-2649 KVGIGTAAPL
+2649 KVGIGTATPT
-2659 AKLDIK
+2659 
-2665 GDTTT
+2665 GV
-2670 WGGMAKVYLTDT
+2670 GGRLLHIHG
-2682 SGHSASRNWSIGNGG
+2682 SSS
-2697 TGYGDLNFIVS
+2697 
-2708 NALNGVPADSTG
+2708 
-2720 TAALVIKNDGKVGI
+2720 TAAELKVQANYSAGLYIENGDGRARFYSSHGSHASYGGFIFEIGSQSAKAGTPVMRILSNGKVGI
-2734 GTIAP
+2734 GTTAP

-2958 GFRNVTDDTLPMIIS
+2958 GFRNVTDNTLPMII
-2973 DSGAITFNSAFTFP
+2973 
-2987 TADGSAGQVLQTN
+2987 
-3000 GSGTVTWASVTGGGG
+3000 
-3015 VSGSGT
+3015 
-3021 DNYIPRWNGT
+3021 R
-3031 TALQDSSIVA
+3031 
-3041 LDSGIVGIGTNAP
+3041 
-3054 NAAGASTNNSIL
+3054 
-3066 SLKGKATAYGGIL
+3066 
-3079 ELINYGTSGNG
+3079 
-3090 QSHGVI
+3090 
-3096 RFLDNTAE
+3096 
-3104 NAQIEVLRHSAADDA
+3104 
-3119 RMDFKTRATGGSLT
+3119 
-3133 TRLTIADDGK
+3133 
-3143 VGIGTTAPSAK
+3143 
-3154 LHVNGAGAVH
+3154 
-3164 GQYLRISNGTTQTYE
+3164 
-3179 LQPSIVGVTNNG
+3179 
-3191 FGIYDVTDGNY
+3191 
-3202 RLVIDTSGNVGI
+3202 
-3214 GTDMVS
+3214 
-3220 PTSKLHVY
+3220 
-3228 GNNTV
+3228 
-3233 SSLPN
+3233 
-3238 VAAQF
+3238 
-3243 SATGSGGLAIG
+3243 
-3254 DENGTDPYVGLLVS
+3254 
-3268 TDNFHVKTGGNNKRL
+3268 
-3283 TILADGKVLIG
+3283 
-3294 GSTALGPFGEW
+3294 
-3305 NWTPLLQ
+3305 
-3312 QLGTQGI
+3312 
-3319 VTVRC
+3319 
-3324 GADVYGGAMHLASA
+3324 
-3338 RGSNASPTI
+3338 
-3347 VLNGDRAGGVYYHAY
+3347 
-3362 DGVNFS
+3362 
-3368 NTPAAIECF
+3368 
-3377 IDGAPAADDTPGRL
+3377 
-3391 VFSTAPDGSNS
+3391 
-3402 ITERQLTLRV
+3402 